1 MCADIQNRLY
11 NIAIFAVTHEILTKV
26 QPALPN
32 RKILTLFI
40 FLIALSPL
48 RAQIYESVFRPKLD
62 WYELRSPHFRVIYH
76 EGEDS
81 AARTTA
87 QLLESQYEIVQSLV
101 GGKVRRLPVVL
112 NGYNDNAN
120 GFVTPLHFRIEMEV
134 PSIRGK
140 AMNPRTGGWLENV
153 VPHELVHALHIS
165 VVPTLGVG
173 GLIRPFSPDLSRMVH
188 MAAPFGLFEG
198 IAVFH
203 ETNMI
208 YREGGRGNYPY
219 FTRNFSSRVQGNP
232 WRLSQMHQSPVAT
245 RPFNRIYSG
254 GYEFTSW
261 LLYEHG
267 FETTKNTIRFI
278 SRFPFLGYGVAL
290 WSVTGDSPSA
300 LYRDFMDDKLD
311 EEAFRLQPIERA
323 GATAYRVLQTGRKG
337 DEVRRPLWIS
347 NDEILF
353 YGSFYND
360 RPGFRRYNLQT
371 GRMTMLLESRT
382 MGDYGYALSPDR
394 SRLIYSRYHSHPW
407 HHNTYISDLH
417 EFDLNTGGLN
427 RKTDGAR
434 LFAPEYGPAG
444 VINALKTDH
453 ESSAWVRIHPGGR
466 EELVLRVHPDNL
478 VAIAVRPRA
487 GDHNRSGPGSNSAEY
502 AGHARGTDSDFD
514 PVQFALTHSAGSAV
528 KTWKPAHTG
537 YFSPAGNDQ
546 SVQYA
551 VVANRNGVQGLWLLR
566 DGEEA
571 EILRRAPDIAFRDAV
586 VFDPQWS
593 PDGSRL
599 LLSSDY
605 GGVMNL
611 YEYEPERD
619 RMVQVTNS
627 RYNAFEGSYSPDGNR
642 VAFVTLEEGYHR
654 GAVMERS
661 EFMGTELSDV
671 IWRSPAVN
679 RMRAGRLGSHLDEQ
693 AREWEV
699 KPYRDYFSFLRPRM
713 VVPLLTY
720 EQGPVGYRPGVM
732 LAGGDVLRR
741 SDYTLELT
749 TSNNQLWYDVTY
761 RNRSFFPGISVS
773 GFREPSA
780 FGVMSDNGRQE
791 FIFDETGLRAGIP
804 LTFTIDTYARSS
816 WFQVNPSV
824 RYGTLQAID
833 NRGNPISD
841 RTENARYSLFAAY
854 YHRLQQNIRDHQPN
868 TGYILFASTDHE
880 FHTTADMLR
889 RGVRG
894 GVIGFFSPW
903 MTVNHS
909 IRVAVEGVYQSSR
922 PIYSLSGL
930 SREFDGNILTGFRNA
945 GNLRFRYTIPLA
957 TVDRG
962 SLTVPLFLHRA
973 YLVLFTNTATDL
985 DRAFDL
991 ENTRTIYGAGLRFR
1005 FDLFNL
1011 PVDLGVAFGYE
1022 PTRGSGYGWVGD
1034 F

>member
-1 MCADIQNRLY
+1 
-11 NIAIFAVTHEILTKV
+11 LTY
-26 QPALPN
+26 
-32 RKILTLFI
+32 RKLLTL
-40 FLIALSPL
+40 LILILILAATPL

-76 EGEDS
+76 EGEGE

-87 QLLESQYEIVQSLV
+87 QLLESQYEIVQTLV
-101 GGKVRRLPVVL
+101 GGRARKLPVVL

-134 PSIRGK
+134 PAIRGK

-153 VPHELVHALHIS
+153 VPHELVHALHMS
-165 VVPTLGVG
+165 VAPSIGVG

-188 MAAPFGLFEG
+188 LAAPLGLFEG

-245 RPFNRIYSG
+245 RPFNRVYSG

-267 FETTKNTIRFI
+267 FETTRNTIRFV
-278 SRFPFLGYGVAL
+278 SRLPFLGYGVAL
-290 WSVTGDSPSA
+290 WSVTGHSPST
-300 LYRDFMDDKLD
+300 LYRDFMADRLV
-311 EEAFRLQPIERA
+311 EEEFRLEPIERA
-323 GATAYRVLQTGRKG
+323 GATSYQILKTGRKG
-337 DEVRRPLWIS
+337 DEIRRPLWIS

-360 RPGFRRYNLQT
+360 RPGFRRFNLQT
-371 GRMTMLLESRT
+371 GRMSMLLESRT
-382 MGDYGYALSPDR
+382 LSDFQYALSSDR
-394 SRLIYSRYHSHPW
+394 TRLVYSRYHSHPW

-417 EFDLNTGGLN
+417 EFDISTGSL
-427 RKTDGAR
+427 RRITEEAR
-434 LFAPEYGPAG
+434 LFAPDYGHGG

-453 ESSAWVRIHPGGR
+453 ESSAWVRIYPGGR
-466 EELVLRVHPDNL
+466 EETVLRVHPDNI
-478 VAIAVRPRA
+478 VAIAVRPGTPSLSYNSGQGHSKTA
-487 GDHNRSGPGSNSAEY
+487 LFNSSGPADPGIRHDNFASVSSEMNVRNPVQNWNRNDKIVSEGQQFCEPAPVTVWNRY
-502 AGHARGTDSDFD
+502 NAD
-514 PVQFALTHSAGSAV
+514 PV
-528 KTWKPAHTG
+528 TG
-537 YFSPAGNDQ
+537 KN

-551 VVANRNGVQGLWLLR
+551 VVANRNGVQGLWLVR
-566 DGEEA
+566 EGEEA
-571 EILRRAPDIAFRDAV
+571 DIPERAPDIAFRDAV

-611 YEYEPERD
+611 YEYDPDRD

-642 VAFVTLEEGYHR
+642 VAFVTLEQGYHR
-654 GAVMERS
+654 GAVMDRS
-661 EFMGTELSDV
+661 DYMDSELSDM

-679 RMRAGRLGSHLDEQ
+679 RMQAGRLGSHLNEQ
-693 AREWEV
+693 SRGWEV

-741 SDYTLELT
+741 NDYSLELT
-749 TSNNQLWYDVTY
+749 TSNNQVWYDVTY
-761 RNRSFFPGISVS
+761 RNRSFFPGISLS
-773 GFREPSA
+773 AFREPTTA
-780 FGVMSDNGRQE
+780 GFLNNGVVQE
-791 FIFDETGLRAGIP
+791 YILDETALRAGIP

-816 WFQVNPSV
+816 WFQVDPFV
-824 RYGTLQAID
+824 RIGTLQAINSSGD
-833 NRGNPISD
+833 VISNRS
-841 RTENARYSLFAAY
+841 ENARFGLFAAWY
-854 YHRLQQNIRDHQPN
+854 NRLQQNIRDHQPN
-868 TGYILFASTDHE
+868 TGFVVFASTDHE
-880 FHTTADMLR
+880 FYTTADMHR

-894 GVIGFFSPW
+894 GVIGFFSPSLA
-903 MTVNHS
+903 VNHS
-909 IRVAVEGVYQSSR
+909 LRIALEGVWQSSR
-922 PIYSLSGL
+922 PIYGLSGL

-962 SLTVPLFLHRA
+962 SLTVPLFLHRM

-985 DRAFDL
+985 DRTFDVD
-991 ENTRTIYGAGLRFR
+991 NTRTIYGAGLRFR

-1011 PVDLGVAFGYE
+1011 PIDLGVAFGYE
-1022 PTRGSGYGWVGD
+1022 VTRGNGYGWVGD

>member
-1 MCADIQNRLY
+1 
-11 NIAIFAVTHEILTKV
+11 
-26 QPALPN
+26 LPY
-32 RKILTLFI
+32 RKLLILFI
-40 FLIALSPL
+40 LLMAATPL

-87 QLLESQYEIVQSLV
+87 QLLESQYEIVQTLV
-101 GGKVRRLPVVL
+101 GGRARNLPVVL
-112 NGYNDNAN
+112 NGYNDNSN

-153 VPHELVHALHIS
+153 VPHELVHALHMTVAPAI
-165 VVPTLGVG
+165 GVG
-173 GLIRPFSPDLSRMVH
+173 GLIRPFSPDISRMVH
-188 MAAPFGLFEG
+188 MAAPLGLFEG

-245 RPFNRIYSG
+245 RPFNRVYSG

-267 FETTKNTIRFI
+267 FETTRNTIRFV

-290 WSVTGDSPSA
+290 WSVTGDSPST
-300 LYRDFMDDKLD
+300 LYRDFMAEKL
-311 EEAFRLQPIERA
+311 EEETFRMETIERA
-323 GATAYRVLQTGRKG
+323 GATSYKILQTGRRG
-337 DEVRRPLWIS
+337 DEIRRPLWTS

-360 RPGFRRYNLQT
+360 RPGFRRFNLQT
-371 GRMTMLLESRT
+371 GRMSMLLESRT
-382 MGDYGYALSPDR
+382 IADYRYALSTDR
-394 SRLIYSRYHSHPW
+394 TRLVYSRNHSHPW
-407 HHNTYISDLH
+407 HHNSYISDLH
-417 EFDLNTGGLN
+417 EFDISTGSL
-427 RKTDGAR
+427 RRITEEAR
-434 LFAPEYGPAG
+434 LFAPDYGSGG

-453 ESSAWVRIHPGGR
+453 ESSVWVRIYPGGR
-466 EELVLRVHPDNL
+466 EETVLRVHPDNL
-478 VAIAVRPRA
+478 VAIAVRPVTPSLSVETGTLPSKPDPITSTGNADAWNLPERYDESSLEITIRVNA
-487 GDHNRSGPGSNSAEY
+487 DARNRHVPE
-502 AGHARGTDSDFD
+502 
-514 PVQFALTHSAGSAV
+514 PV
-528 KTWKPAHTG
+528 TG
-537 YFSPAGNDQ
+537 NRNA
-546 SVQYA
+546 QYA
-551 VVANRNGVQGLWLLR
+551 VIANRNGVQGLWLVR
-566 DGEEA
+566 EGEEA
-571 EILRRAPDIAFRDAV
+571 DILERSPDIAFRDAV

-611 YEYEPERD
+611 YEYDPD
-619 RMVQVTNS
+619 GDSMVQVTNS
-627 RYNAFEGSYSPDGNR
+627 RYNAFEGSYSPDGSR
-642 VAFVTLEEGYHR
+642 VAFVTLEQGYHR
-654 GAVMERS
+654 GAVMDRS
-661 EFMGTELSDV
+661 DFMDTKLSDV
-671 IWRSPAVN
+671 IWRSPSIN
-679 RMRAGRLGSHLDEQ
+679 RMQAGRLGSHLDDQ
-693 AREWEV
+693 TRGWEV

-741 SDYTLELT
+741 NDYTLELT
-749 TSNNQLWYDVTY
+749 TSNSQVWYDITY
-761 RNRSFFPGISVS
+761 RNRSFFPGIALSA
-773 GFREPSA
+773 FREPTTA
-780 FGVMSDNGRQE
+780 GFLNNGVVE
-791 FIFDETGLRAGIP
+791 EYILDETAMRAGIP

-816 WFQVNPSV
+816 WFQVDPFV
-824 RYGTLQAID
+824 RFGTLQVID
-833 NRGNPISD
+833 GSGDVISNRS
-841 RTENARYSLFAAY
+841 ENARFGLFAAW

-868 TGYILFASTDHE
+868 TGFVVFASTDHE
-880 FHTTADMLR
+880 FYTTADMLR

-894 GVIGFFSPW
+894 GVIGFFSPSLA
-903 MTVNHS
+903 VNHS
-909 IRVAVEGVYQSSR
+909 LRIALEGVLQSSR
-922 PIYSLSGL
+922 PIYGLSGL

-962 SLTVPLFLHRA
+962 SLTVPLFLHRM

-985 DRAFDL
+985 DRAFEVD
-991 ENTRTIYGAGLRFR
+991 NTRTIYGAGLRFR

-1011 PVDLGVAFGYE
+1011 PIDLGVAFGYE
-1022 PTRGSGYGWVGD
+1022 ATRGNGYGWVGD